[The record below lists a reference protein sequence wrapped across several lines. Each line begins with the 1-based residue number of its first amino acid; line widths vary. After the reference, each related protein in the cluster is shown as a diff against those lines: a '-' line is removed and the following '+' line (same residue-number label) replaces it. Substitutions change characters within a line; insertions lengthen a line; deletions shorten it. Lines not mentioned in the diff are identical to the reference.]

1 MNRDLGGK
9 MGSIPGFVVPLSAP
23 EASDPSRF
31 GAKAANLAALTHAG
45 LPVPAGFCVDAQAY
59 RIQLSALGLEESARG
74 VFSSED
80 RPRARR
86 CALDTKLGLMQGAIV
101 PEVREAL
108 LFAWRR
114 AGGEGRLGAVGAS

>member
-1 MNRDLGGK
+1 MPPL
-9 MGSIPGFVVPLSAP
+9 VVPLDAP
-23 EASDPSRF
+23 EAADPSRF

-45 LPVPAGFCVDAQAY
+45 LPVPAGLCVDAQAY

-86 CALDTKLGLMQGAIV
+86 CALDKTLA
-101 PEVREAL
+101 
-108 LFAWRR
+108 AWRGWCWSEVHR
-114 AGGEGRLGAVGAS
+114 AWLMAGA